1 MTPQSSHGTRS
12 AIAVIVAFLFCLLT
26 YTAAAQPPPPHDP
39 NDVAPIDGGITLML
53 GAGAA
58 VAGWKYRSSR
68 RHKPVDGHID

>member
-1 MTPQSSHGTRS
+1 MNHQTSHGTRS
-12 AIAVIVAFLFCLLT
+12 AIAVIVAFLFCLMT

-58 VAGWKYRSSR
+58 AAAWKYRSAR
-68 RHKPVDGHID
+68 RRKPIDGHKD